1 MRQAEKTALLKKII
15 ENAPLVKSPD
25 NEESVHQMRL
35 EQTEAARI
43 AKKVKAAKKSWTG
56 KKRTSSR
63 GGTLPSLDQ
72 LRYGRI
78 TAYDRTLDQQFVH
91 HVSDSESANE
101 MTIDQGLVS
110 IPVPQDLLGKFGAAI
125 NSDVPQQ
132 NFPEAAVSRDENWNS
147 YFDQMSSKS
156 QGQPSQFKD
165 PRN

>member
-1 MRQAEKTALLKKII
+1 MRQQEKTALIKRII

-78 TAYDRTLDQQFVH
+78 TDHERTLEQQFVH
-91 HVSDSESANE
+91 LVSESESENE

-110 IPVPQDLLGKFGAAI
+110 IPVPQDLLGKFGAAS
-125 NSDVPQQ
+125 NS
-132 NFPEAAVSRDENWNS
+132 
-147 YFDQMSSKS
+147 
-156 QGQPSQFKD
+156 
-165 PRN
+165 

>member
-1 MRQAEKTALLKKII
+1 MRQQEKTALIKRII

-25 NEESVHQMRL
+25 NEESVHQMRH

-63 GGTLPSLDQ
+63 GGTLPSLDN

-78 TAYDRTLDQQFVH
+78 NDYDRTLDQQFVH
-91 HVSDSESANE
+91 QVSDSESANE

-125 NSDVPQQ
+125 NLDVPQQ
-132 NFPEAAVSRDENWNS
+132 NFPEADVSRDENWNS
-147 YFDQMSSKS
+147 YFDQMSSKR
-156 QGQPSQFKD
+156 QGQPAPFKD
-165 PRN
+165 RRN

>member
-1 MRQAEKTALLKKII
+1 MRQQEKTALLKRII
-15 ENAPLVKSPD
+15 ENAPLEKSSD
-25 NEESVHQMRL
+25 NEASVYQMRH

-43 AKKVKAAKKSWTG
+43 AKKLKAAKKCWTG

-78 TAYDRTLDQQFVH
+78 TDHERTLEQQFVH
-91 HVSDSESANE
+91 LVSESESENE

-125 NSDVPQQ
+125 N
-132 NFPEAAVSRDENWNS
+132 
-147 YFDQMSSKS
+147 
-156 QGQPSQFKD
+156 
-165 PRN
+165 